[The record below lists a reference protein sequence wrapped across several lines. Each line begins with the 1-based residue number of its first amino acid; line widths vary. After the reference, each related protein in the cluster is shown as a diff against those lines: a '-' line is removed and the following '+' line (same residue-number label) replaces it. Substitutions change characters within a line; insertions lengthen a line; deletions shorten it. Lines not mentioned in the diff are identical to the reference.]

1 MLPRRSFSVC
11 VSRPRHV
18 GAAMRNDAA
27 PIFFS
32 SSQPRGGGGV
42 RCRLGCHLHSTHPRH
57 PRWHTPAPSTH
68 LRHTLHPP
76 NVSRDMDAQ
85 ALARRHREPRRA
97 WLSNS
102 SQRAEWQVSCCGCS
116 IATTSRRILPSAS
129 AYAHTYLTAQST
141 YLRRSCGHHVL
152 SDRQA

>member
-32 SSQPRGGGGV
+32 SSQPRGGG
-42 RCRLGCHLHSTHPRH
+42 RPLSPRLPPPFHSPTASALAHARPVHAPPPHP
-57 PRWHTPAPSTH
+57 P
-68 LRHTLHPP
+68 PP
-76 NVSRDMDAQ
+76 NVSRDMGAQ

-97 WLSNS
+97 WLSNC

>member
-32 SSQPRGGGGV
+32 SSQPRGGGG
-42 RCRLGCHLHSTHPRH
+42 RPLSPRLPPPFHSPTTSALAHARPR
-57 PRWHTPAPSTH
+57 PRTSAAPST
-68 LRHTLHPP
+68 PK
-76 NVSRDMDAQ
+76 VSRDMGAQ
-85 ALARRHREPRRA
+85 ALARRHHEPRRA

-129 AYAHTYLTAQST
+129 AYARTYLTAQST
-141 YLRRSCGHHVL
+141 YLRRSCGHHIL